1 MRKVYYLKGASQNV
15 TANQKDKSR
24 TDYSVIARVFA
35 IKVRF
40 QIIPNYKNFK
50 YLLNMK
56 IVRYFIRVILFIV
69 KNT

>member
-1 MRKVYYLKGASQNV
+1 MNLPRFVAEGASQNV
-15 TANQKDKSR
+15 TANQKDKSI
-24 TDYSVIARVFA
+24 TDYSNTAVIARVFA

-56 IVRYFIRVILFIV
+56 IVRYFIR
-69 KNT
+69 